1 MRRVKKDSTKS
12 NSKTAS
18 PLAARKTMQPPK
30 KIDDDSSGDE
40 FWTSKDILNKNKRWV
55 LFFSVFKD
63 IGGYIFGR

>member
-40 FWTSKDILNKNKRWV
+40 F
-55 LFFSVFKD
+55 
-63 IGGYIFGR
+63 